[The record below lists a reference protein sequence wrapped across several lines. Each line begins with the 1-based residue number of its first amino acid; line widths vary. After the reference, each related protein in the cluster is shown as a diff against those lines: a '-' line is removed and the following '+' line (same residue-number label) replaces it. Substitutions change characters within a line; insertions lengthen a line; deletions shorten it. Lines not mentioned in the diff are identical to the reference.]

1 MLLPLIGGTLGG
13 IEGYRQGGLGGAVL
27 GAGLGAVTPAGL
39 RLAGSALGAKLAPG
53 LLSRASAGA
62 LSKASQVGKTAAD
75 LAKGGALSQF
85 GGKALE
91 KTVVPG
97 LTALSQNIGSAAGLG
112 GLAAGTGLALG
123 AAGLTGGLGGRLAGG
138 VGQALGGAG
147 QSAAGI
153 IGYTADGAP
162 VYGGAALPPGL
173 GQYGAT
179 SPEGMPSDV
188 LGPSG
193 MGRRLETLK
202 AAQTQRDVLRTL
214 LPEIEAA
221 AEARSKKEME
231 RQMAAAGIRQ
241 NIRTRAA
248 MQERAQT
255 AGLEAGLDALQKAG
269 GALTSQYQYQ

>member
-1 MLLPLIGGTLGG
+1 MPAVVPLVAGAGRLAMQALPYISAATGFSEGAKEGGLLGG
-13 IEGYRQGGLGGAVL
+13 LL
-27 GAGLGAVTPAGL
+27 GAGAGYGLGRFGAGKLGAPMAATAKAAPGLASLAGIKGTPLAAKQIGAALVPLAASAVAPGVGRMAGGLLGGVSGAVT
-39 RLAGSALGAKLAPG
+39 
-53 LLSRASAGA
+53 
-62 LSKASQVGKTAAD
+62 
-75 LAKGGALSQF
+75 
-85 GGKALE
+85 
-91 KTVVPG
+91 
-97 LTALSQNIGSAAGLG
+97 
-112 GLAAGTGLALG
+112 G
-123 AAGLTGGLGGRLAGG
+123 AAGGL
-138 VGQALGGAG
+138 G

-153 IGYTADGAP
+153 ICYTADGAP

>member
-39 RLAGSALGAKLAPG
+39 RLAGSALGAKLGGQALG
-53 LLSRASAGA
+53 NIATKIGTQSGRAA
-62 LSKASQVGKTAAD
+62 TAAAG
-75 LAKGGALSQF
+75 LAKGGALKQM
-85 GGKALE
+85 GAGVLE
-91 KTVVPG
+91 KGVVPG
-97 LTALSQNIGSAAGLG
+97 LEALKAGFANPAALG
-112 GLAAGTGLALG
+112 GLAAGTGVALG
-123 AAGLTGGLGGRLAGG
+123 LPSITGGLGGRLAGG

-179 SPEGMPSDV
+179 SPEGMPTDV

-221 AEARSKKEME
+221 AEARSKKEFE
-231 RQMAAAGIRQ
+231 RQMAGAGIRQ

-255 AGLEAGLDALQKAG
+255 AGLEAGLGALQQAG